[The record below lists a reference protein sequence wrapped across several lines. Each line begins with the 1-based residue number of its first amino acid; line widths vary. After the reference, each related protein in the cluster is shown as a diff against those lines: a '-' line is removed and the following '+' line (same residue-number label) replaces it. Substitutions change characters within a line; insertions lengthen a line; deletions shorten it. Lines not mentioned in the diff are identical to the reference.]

1 MLETNRQRIERAA
14 KSASSQVEPTM
25 NCAQSTLAGLIDEFL
40 PDYPHREEAMKMASL
55 MQGVANRGETCGA
68 VQGAVMFFGLLYGRD
83 LSQGPKLNPKE
94 FMEYNTSTAIATLFA
109 ERFKSEYKSTLCR
122 DIHTDVMGKTYD
134 FLNPKDG
141 MQFFMD
147 GALQKCQVIPE
158 AAARMAAEMILEREE
173 KKAK

>member
-1 MLETNRQRIERAA
+1 MLETNLQRIEKAA
-14 KSASSQVEPTM
+14 KGAASQVESTM

-68 VQGAVMFFGLLYGRD
+68 VQGAVMFFGLMYGRD
-83 LSQGPKLNPKE
+83 LSEGPKLNPKE
-94 FMEYNTSTAIATLFA
+94 FMEYNTATAIATMFA
-109 ERFKSEYKSTLCR
+109 ERFKAEYKSTLCR
-122 DIHTDVMGKTYD
+122 DIHTDVMGRTYD
-134 FLNPKDG
+134 FLNPKEG

-158 AAARMAAEMILEREE
+158 AAARMAAEMFLEQENNLS
-173 KKAK
+173 K